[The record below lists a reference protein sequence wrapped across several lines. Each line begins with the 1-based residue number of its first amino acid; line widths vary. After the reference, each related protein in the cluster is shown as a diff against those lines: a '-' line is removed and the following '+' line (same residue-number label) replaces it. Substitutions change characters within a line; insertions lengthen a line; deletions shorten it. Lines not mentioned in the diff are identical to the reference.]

1 MPDTAQDLRTNLLT
15 SCFLERSD
23 HARSYLHSYVR
34 MRERM
39 RVRTARR
46 SLCGGVRRDAP
57 APGIRTYAC
66 SIVIG
71 ARHVVSI

>member
-1 MPDTAQDLRTNLLT
+1 MPDTAQDLRTSLLT
-15 SCFLERSD
+15 SCFLERCD
-23 HARSYLHSYVR
+23 HARSYLHTNV
-34 MRERM
+34 RM
-39 RVRTARR
+39 RVRMARR

>member
-1 MPDTAQDLRTNLLT
+1 MPDTAQDLRTSLPS
-15 SCFLERSD
+15 SCFPERGD
-23 HARSYLHSYVR
+23 HARSYVHTYAR
-34 MRERM
+34 M
-39 RVRTARR
+39 ARR